1 MLESTANYFE
11 SSLMFHGSLSVV
23 MGTRFDIV
31 LIGAEEKKSRQIW
44 GKISEELKRLDK
56 MLNRF
61 DGQSEIATINASAF
75 SSEVY
80 VSDEFWK
87 ILMDCKRYNKVT
99 LGLFDITLKDFSRII
114 FHENSQSI
122 SFSTAETS
130 LDLGGYAKG
139 YAMEKVKAIL
149 KTMSIEHAFVD
160 FGKSSVLALGHHP
173 YGDHW
178 AVSVENP
185 NKQGEILAEIKLKDK
200 ALSTSGNM
208 PTHTKHI
215 INPLTGTYSEE
226 RKIVCVVT
234 ENSIDAEVL
243 TTSLMVANSVE
254 KEEIIS
260 QFNIEKTLIFS
271 I

>member
-1 MLESTANYFE
+1 MLESTTNYYE

-23 MGTRFDIV
+23 MGTRFDII
-31 LIGAEEKKSRQIW
+31 LIGAEEEKSKQIW
-44 GKISEELKRLDK
+44 GEISEELKRLDK

-61 DGQSEIATINASAF
+61 DGQSEIAKINARAF

-80 VSDEFWK
+80 VSDEFWQ
-87 ILMDCKRYNKVT
+87 ILIDCQRYNKVT
-99 LGLFDITLKDFSRII
+99 FGLFDITLKDFSSII
-114 FHENSQSI
+114 FHKKNQSI
-122 SFSTAETS
+122 SFSTVDTS

-149 KTMSIEHAFVD
+149 KTQNIEHAFVD

-185 NKQGEILAEIKLKDK
+185 NKQNEILAEIKLMDN

-208 PTHTKHI
+208 PTHNKHI
-215 INPLTGTYSEE
+215 INPLTGTYNEE
-226 RKIVCVVT
+226 AKIVCVVT

-243 TTSLMVANSVE
+243 TTSLMIANSAQ